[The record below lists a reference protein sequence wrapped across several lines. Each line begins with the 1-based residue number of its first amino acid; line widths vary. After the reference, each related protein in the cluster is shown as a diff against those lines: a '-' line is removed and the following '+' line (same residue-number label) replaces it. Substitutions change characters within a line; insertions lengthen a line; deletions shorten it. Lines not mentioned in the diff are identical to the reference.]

1 MMAWATPRGL
11 LIRVAGI
18 AGLSLVVFALLP
30 SPLPNARSVN
40 TREPAW
46 TLPVPIRVDS
56 DLAVSTINQRR
67 LWGAGNVGGLPPA
80 LPGAAPDE
88 KPLTPPDWRITG
100 VFTESGK
107 YAVLVSTDGQFV
119 PQTLHVGDALPGGAK
134 IIAIN
139 SDRLILTLAGR
150 RVSLSTYPQ

>member
-1 MMAWATPRGL
+1 MMSWATPRGL
-11 LIRVAGI
+11 LILVAGI

-40 TREPAW
+40 AREAAWMLPA
-46 TLPVPIRVDS
+46 PIRVDS

-67 LWGAGNVGGLPPA
+67 LWGAGNAGGLPSA
-80 LPGAAPDE
+80 MPGSAPDE

-107 YAVLVSTDGQFV
+107 YAVLVSTDGQLV

>member
-1 MMAWATPRGL
+1 MMTWATPRGL
-11 LIRVAGI
+11 LILVAGI
-18 AGLSLVVFALLP
+18 TGLSLVLFALLP
-30 SPLPNARSVN
+30 NPLPNARSVN
-40 TREPAW
+40 VREAAW
-46 TLPVPIRVDS
+46 ALPVPIRVDS

-67 LWGAGNVGGLPPA
+67 LWGSGPAGLPSA

-100 VFTESGK
+100 VFTEAGK
-107 YAVLVSTDGQFV
+107 YAVLVSTDGQLV
-119 PQTLHVGDALPGGAK
+119 PQTLHVGDTLPGGAK